1 MLSEDH
7 QGLLRKKLFVF
18 IGIAVAAAIAGS
30 IALVGSSPSTTSSS
44 GFSDTIRVTTTTNM
58 ITDLVQEIGS
68 EHVIVTGI
76 MGPGVDP
83 HLYRASA
90 SDVEKLRNSDVI
102 FYNGLNLEG
111 KMGDIFIQMSRDGKP
126 VYAVSENIPQDL
138 LLELNVGG
146 LDPHIWWDAT
156 LWMEAARV
164 VADALAEVDADNS
177 ESYQSNLDE
186 YLEELQSLHDVSL
199 GRIQGIPEEQ
209 RVLVTAHD
217 AFQYFGRAYGME
229 VMGIQG
235 WSTESEAGIQGIR
248 ELADMVAERG
258 IKAIFVETTVSPNTI
273 EALKEAARD
282 RGHEVVI
289 GGQLFSDAIG
299 DTETLEGT
307 FIGAFRYNVDTI
319 ANALQ

>member
-1 MLSEDH
+1 M
-7 QGLLRKKLFVF
+7 QKKLFIF
-18 IGIAVAAAIAGS
+18 IGIALTAAIAAAIAGPTVL
-30 IALVGSSPSTTSSS
+30 AGNNPSTTFSS
-44 GFSDTIRVTTTTNM
+44 GPSDTIRVTTTTNM

-68 EHVIVTGI
+68 EHVTVTGI

-90 SDVEKLRNSDVI
+90 SDVEKLRNSDLI

-111 KMGDIFIQMSRDGKP
+111 KMGDIFVQMSRDGKP
-126 VYAVSENIPQDL
+126 VYAVSENMPQDL

-156 LWMEAARV
+156 LWIEAARV
-164 VADALAEVDADNS
+164 VADALAQVDPDNS

-186 YLEELQSLHDVSL
+186 YLGELQSLDDASL
-199 GRIQGIPEEQ
+199 ERIQTIPEEQ

-235 WSTESEAGIQGIR
+235 WSTESEAGIQEIQR
-248 ELADMVAERG
+248 LADIVAERG

-273 EALKEAARD
+273 EALREATRD
-282 RGHEVVI
+282 RGHEVIV

-299 DTETLEGT
+299 DTESPEGT
-307 FIGAFRYNVDTI
+307 LVGAFRYNVDI
-319 ANALQ
+319 IVNALQ

>member
-1 MLSEDH
+1 M
-7 QGLLRKKLFVF
+7 
-18 IGIAVAAAIAGS
+18 AASIAGS

-146 LDPHIWWDAT
+146 RDPHIWWDAT

-273 EALKEAARD
+273 EALKEAAGD
-282 RGHEVVI
+282 RGHEVVV